1 MKKLIFTLIS
11 ATLVYV
17 NADAQACG
25 NSGTGVCTPSGLLT
39 EPGLSPLPSDLASVI
54 NGSSTPVDIQFKNF
68 NTFVYQGINITINSL
83 RIDSILNLPAGTCW
97 ATNKTNNTW
106 SNQEDGC
113 IKVSGTTC
121 ADPGQYKLRILV
133 TANTSI
139 GTIGPNLDA
148 ETVNLKYFVRVKNN
162 GDADVAVD
170 TNQTAAFVKLTGYS
184 AASAGCTGV
193 GINEVPA
200 NVSALNIVPN
210 PMNSQAIVSFM
221 AAKSGNATERI
232 TNMIGSEVYSNNIDV
247 KAGENTTS
255 INRNNLPAGIYFYT
269 IVEGTNSTTKRFVV
283 AD

>member
-25 NSGTGVCTPSGLLT
+25 NSGTSVCTPSGLFT
-39 EPGLSPLPSDLASVI
+39 EPGLSPYSDSLASVI

-133 TANTSI
+133 TVNTSI

-170 TNQTAAFVKLTGYS
+170 TLATAAFVKLSGYS
-184 AASAGCTGV
+184 ANAAGCV
-193 GINEVPA
+193 NSINDVPA

>member
-1 MKKLIFTLIS
+1 MKKLFFTLIS
-11 ATLVYV
+11 TTLIYV

-25 NSGTGVCTPSGLLT
+25 NSGSGVCNPTGQMT
-39 EPGLSPLPSDLASVI
+39 EPGLAPDSDSLASVV
-54 NGSSTPVDIQFKNF
+54 NGVTQTVDIQFKNF
-68 NTFVYQGINITINSL
+68 DTFVYQGINITINSL
-83 RIDSILNLPAGTCW
+83 RVDSILNLPAGTCW
-97 ATNKTNNTW
+97 ATNKANNTW
-106 SNQEDGC
+106 ANQEDGC
-113 IKVSGTTC
+113 IKVTGPAC

-148 ETVNLKYFVRVKNN
+148 ETVNLKYFVRIKND

-170 TNQTAAFVKLTGYS
+170 TNSTVAFVKLPGYS
-184 AASAGCTGV
+184 ANAVGCV
-193 GINEVPA
+193 SGINDMPA

-210 PMNSQAIVSFM
+210 PMNSHATVSFV

-247 KAGENTTS
+247 KAGQNTTS
-255 INRNNLPAGIYFYT
+255 INRSNLPAGVYFYT
-269 IVEGTNSTTKRFVV
+269 ISEGTNSTTKRFVV

>member
-11 ATLVYV
+11 ATFFYV

-25 NSGTGVCTPSGLLT
+25 NSGPSVCTPSGLLT
-39 EPGLSPLPSDLASVI
+39 EPGLAPPDSDSLPSVI
-54 NGSSTPVDIQFKNF
+54 NGITTTVDIQFKNF
-68 NTFVYQGINITINSL
+68 NTFVYNGINITINSL

-97 ATNKTNNTW
+97 ATNKSNNTW

-113 IKVSGTTC
+113 IKVTGPAC

-148 ETVNLKYFVRVKNN
+148 ETVNLKYFVRIKND

-170 TNQTAAFVKLTGYS
+170 TNQTAAFVKQSGYS
-184 AASAGCTGV
+184 ASATGCV
-193 GINEVPA
+193 NSINDIPA

-210 PMNSQAIVSFM
+210 PMNSQAIVTFM

-255 INRNNLPAGIYFYT
+255 INRSNLPAGIYFYT
-269 IVEGTNSTTKRFVV
+269 IAEGSNSTTKRFVIT
-283 AD
+283 D